1 MFDKS
6 NEKQVKV
13 QLMMLESDKEEVLKA
28 AAEAGMTMSKYI
40 RAAIKFYY
48 EATHN
53 TNQ

>member
-13 QLMMLESDKEEVLKA
+13 QLMMLESDKEEVQKA
-28 AAEAGMTMSKYI
+28 AAEADMTMSKYI

-48 EATHN
+48 EATH
-53 TNQ
+53 QQD

>member
-1 MFDKS
+1 MFT
-6 NEKQVKV
+6 NEKEKSTKIQIV
-13 QLMMLESDKEEVLKA
+13 LLESDKEDLQKA

-53 TNQ
+53 NNQ

>member
-13 QLMMLESDKEEVLKA
+13 RLMMSERDKEEVQKA